1 MLSLVKKPILDNCNL
16 KGIPKVLVLQH
27 CRGVAEI
34 DRADAVFPTDGMT
47 SEGRHRM
54 VNFISLKVDDISI
67 DMDYNVF
74 IIIFIFEG

>member
-1 MLSLVKKPILDNCNL
+1 MLSLVKKPILDNSYL

-34 DRADAVFPTDGMT
+34 EKAEVVFETDGNNY
-47 SEGRHRM
+47 EDRHRM
-54 VNFISLKVDDISI
+54 VNFISFQVDDITI
-67 DMDYNVF
+67 DMDNNVF